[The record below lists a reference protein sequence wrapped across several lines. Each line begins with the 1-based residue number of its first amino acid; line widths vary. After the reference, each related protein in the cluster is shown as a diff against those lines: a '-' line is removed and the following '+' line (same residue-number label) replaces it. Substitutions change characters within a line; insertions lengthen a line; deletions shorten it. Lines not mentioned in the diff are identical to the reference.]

1 MNEDDI
7 EPLFRLIANPSKI
20 KRVKKNYKEN
30 EYLKLYLN
38 DIFKTDNTTINNL
51 IIYIENI
58 IKNIDLDTF
67 IVNEKLQDIVLKIE
81 NDTTI

>member
-1 MNEDDI
+1 MDDI
-7 EPLFRLIANPSKI
+7 TLRLIANPTNFKKKKYFI
-20 KRVKKNYKEN
+20 KN

-38 DIFKTDNTTINNL
+38 DVFKTDNNTINNL

-67 IVNEKLQDIVLKIE
+67 IVNEKLQDIISKIE
-81 NDTTI
+81 NENVY

>member
-1 MNEDDI
+1 MDDI
-7 EPLFRLIANPSKI
+7 TLRLIANPTNFKKKKYFI
-20 KRVKKNYKEN
+20 KN

-38 DIFKTDNTTINNL
+38 GVFKTDNNTINNL

-67 IVNEKLQDIVLKIE
+67 IVNEKLQDIISKIE
-81 NDTTI
+81 NENVY

>member
-1 MNEDDI
+1 MDDI
-7 EPLFRLIANPSKI
+7 TLRLIANPTKLRKTKSY
-20 KRVKKNYKEN
+20 VKN

-67 IVNEKLQDIVLKIE
+67 IVNEKIQDIILKIE

>member
-1 MNEDDI
+1 MDDI
-7 EPLFRLIANPSKI
+7 TLRLIANPTKLRKTKSY
-20 KRVKKNYKEN
+20 VKN

>member
-1 MNEDDI
+1 MDDI
-7 EPLFRLIANPSKI
+7 TLRLIANPTKLRKNKFYI
-20 KRVKKNYKEN
+20 KND
-30 EYLKLYLN
+30 YLKLYLN
-38 DIFKTDNTTINNL
+38 GIFKTDNITINNL

-67 IVNEKLQDIVLKIE
+67 IVNEKLQDIILEIE

>member
-1 MNEDDI
+1 MDDI
-7 EPLFRLIANPSKI
+7 TLRLIANPTKLR
-20 KRVKKNYKEN
+20 KTKFYVKN

-51 IIYIENI
+51 IYIENI

-67 IVNEKLQDIVLKIE
+67 IVNEKIQDIILKIE
-81 NDTTI
+81 NETTI

>member
-1 MNEDDI
+1 MDDI
-7 EPLFRLIANPSKI
+7 TLRLIANPTNLRKTKI
-20 KRVKKNYKEN
+20 YVKN

-67 IVNEKLQDIVLKIE
+67 IVNEKLQDIILEIE

>member
-1 MNEDDI
+1 MDDI
-7 EPLFRLIANPSKI
+7 TLRLIANPTNLKKKKYFI
-20 KRVKKNYKEN
+20 KN

-67 IVNEKLQDIVLKIE
+67 IVNEKLQDIILEIE

>member
-1 MNEDDI
+1 MDDI
-7 EPLFRLIANPSKI
+7 TLRLIANPTKLRKKKI
-20 KRVKKNYKEN
+20 FIKN

-38 DIFKTDNTTINNL
+38 DAFKTDNNTINNL

-67 IVNEKLQDIVLKIE
+67 IVNEKLQDIISKIE
-81 NDTTI
+81 NENV

>member
-1 MNEDDI
+1 MDDI
-7 EPLFRLIANPSKI
+7 TLRLIANPTKLKKKEFYI
-20 KRVKKNYKEN
+20 KN

-38 DIFKTDNTTINNL
+38 DVFKTDNITINNL

-67 IVNEKLQDIVLKIE
+67 IINEKLQDIIGIIE
-81 NDTTI
+81 NETII